1 MGRFFVQI
9 PPGERKSGM
18 PHSVEMPAP
27 VNGKITL
34 ASRIIAARPAVALSR
49 SGTTILSTFTVLS

>member
-1 MGRFFVQI
+1 
-9 PPGERKSGM
+9 M

-34 ASRIIAARPAVALSR
+34 ASRIIAARSAVALSR
-49 SGTTILSTFTVLS
+49 SGTTILSTFMALS